1 MYSRAKILWSIFV
14 GMGGHPG
21 MLSLALVAVGAGND
35 GSVGRVGH
43 GTSGVARNEQGRG
56 TVGVSSAMVC
66 AGMPSSEVRLLGREV
81 PKEGT

>member
-1 MYSRAKILWSIFV
+1 MYSHAKILWSIFV

-35 GSVGRVGH
+35 GRVGR
-43 GTSGVARNEQGRG
+43 GTSGVAKDGQGRER
-56 TVGVSSAMVC
+56 VGVSSAMLC